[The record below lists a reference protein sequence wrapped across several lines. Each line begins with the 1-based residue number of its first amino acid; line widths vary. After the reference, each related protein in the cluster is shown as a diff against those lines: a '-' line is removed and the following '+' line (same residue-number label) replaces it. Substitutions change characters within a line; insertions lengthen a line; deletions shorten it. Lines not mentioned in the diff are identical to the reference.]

1 MMGFYGSMEG
11 QEPYPS
17 VPADVIPLVQER
29 LAQMQSGEFNRFAMF
44 TGPINDNQG
53 NEVIPAGVSLTQSD
67 LEGLSEGYMGAFGI
81 EGREPCTICMG
92 YLVDGFVTTA
102 EIPPLD

>member
-1 MMGFYGSMEG
+1 MDSWKDKNHIQAFLQTSF
-11 QEPYPS
+11 
-17 VPADVIPLVQER
+17 R
-29 LAQMQSGEFNRFAMF
+29 LYKNVWPKLQSGEFDRFAMF

-81 EGREPCTICMG
+81 EGREPCTICMD
-92 YLVDGFVTTA
+92 YLVEGFVTTA